1 MTSATYKSDSNGRAR
16 RARTT
21 GRKNRTT
28 RRLIGLAVL
37 GHMLRSR
44 RFYERVALAGVA
56 VAALS
61 GLGQENRVRA
71 SARLGTWNRRQIEL
85 LERKAER
92 TAKRI
97 AAKA

>member
-1 MTSATYKSDSNGRAR
+1 MTSAKYKSDSNGPAR
-16 RARTT
+16 RARVS
-21 GRKNRTT
+21 GRNRTT

-44 RFYERVALAGVA
+44 RFYERVALAGIA

-71 SARLGTWNRRQIEL
+71 SARLATWNGRQIEL
-85 LERKAER
+85 LERKAEPA
-92 TAKRI
+92 AKRI